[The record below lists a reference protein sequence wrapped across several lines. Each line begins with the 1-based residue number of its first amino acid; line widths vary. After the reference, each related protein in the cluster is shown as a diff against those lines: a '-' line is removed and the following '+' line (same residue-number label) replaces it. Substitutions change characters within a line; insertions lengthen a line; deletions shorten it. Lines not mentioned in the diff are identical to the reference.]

1 MCEYMSVYICKH
13 ECSCVHARVSECKS
27 ICACMCVYTCEF
39 MNVFSRMC
47 VYMSNYMTA
56 FMCVCWEL
64 GWREAK
70 DEEAMT
76 GELEMELFEV
86 ADSCL

>member
-1 MCEYMSVYICKH
+1 MHVYMCMY
-13 ECSCVHARVSECKS
+13 
-27 ICACMCVYTCEF
+27 VYTCEC

-64 GWREAK
+64 GWIEAE

>member
-1 MCEYMSVYICKH
+1 MHVC
-13 ECSCVHARVSECKS
+13 
-27 ICACMCVYTCEF
+27 T
-39 MNVFSRMC
+39 
-47 VYMSNYMTA
+47 YMSNYMSA

-64 GWREAK
+64 GWIEAE